1 MCDEKRHE
9 ANVIS
14 ITFLW
19 EVYRPEEDQIKAVN
33 WENRMEM
40 VEINLENQP
49 LVYNN
54 SCYWVGIYGRTCWLC
69 RALSKIKKGLMKD
82 YEEQT
87 SVEFSFNFKL
97 GMKRNDWAIN
107 FENRHFILNFNIDNE
122 DDTYS

>member
-1 MCDEKRHE
+1 
-9 ANVIS
+9 
-14 ITFLW
+14 
-19 EVYRPEEDQIKAVN
+19 
-33 WENRMEM
+33 
-40 VEINLENQP
+40 
-49 LVYNN
+49 
-54 SCYWVGIYGRTCWLC
+54 
-69 RALSKIKKGLMKD
+69 MKD